1 MAEEDKDESQKTEEP
16 TPRRLEKSKEE
27 GKSPHSKDLNHFV
40 MLFATGL
47 LIAFYFPFLAQKL
60 QNILRLFIESSH
72 ELYLSSLSSIILE
85 MAFWIVIPLIMLLIV
100 ALALGFYENKFY
112 FSLQSLEP
120 KLEKISLLKGFKRI
134 FSLKNG
140 VDFIKSFI
148 YVIVLMSVVSIIVY
162 EAILKSDSF
171 IWYDLID
178 LVYFFYKNIITLF
191 IITISIVVV
200 VAILDI
206 FYQRYEY
213 LKSLRM
219 TKQEVKEEH
228 KESEGDP
235 LIKSKIRRI
244 RMERIRNRMMA
255 NVPNADVIITNPTH
269 YAIALKYEH
278 TKMNA
283 PIVIAKG
290 QGYVAAKIRELAE
303 EYHIPLV
310 ENPPLA
316 RALYAIELDQEI
328 PLEHYKIVADIIVY
342 VMKLK
347 NKLPKM

>member
-1 MAEEDKDESQKTEEP
+1 MAEDQDESQKTEEP
-16 TPRRLEKSKEE
+16 TPRRLEKSKED
-27 GKSPHSKDLNHFV
+27 GKSPHSKDLSHFV
-40 MLFATGL
+40 MLFAVGL

-85 MAFWIVIPLIMLLIV
+85 IAFWVATPLVTLLII
-100 ALALGFYENKFY
+100 ALALGFYENKFH
-112 FSLQSLEP
+112 FSMKSIVP
-120 KLEKISLLKGFKRI
+120 KLEKISLFKGIKRI
-134 FSLKNG
+134 FSLKNF
-140 VDFIKSFI
+140 VDFIKSLT
-148 YVIVLMSVVSIIVY
+148 YVIVLMSVVSMIVY
-162 EAILKSDSF
+162 DAVLKSESF
-171 IWYDLID
+171 IWYSLID
-178 LVYFFYKNIITLF
+178 LVHFFYENIITLF
-191 IITISIVVV
+191 IITICIVVV
-200 VAILDI
+200 VAILDV

-219 TKQEVKEEH
+219 TKQEVKDEH

-255 NVPNADVIITNPTH
+255 NVPKADVIITNPTH

-283 PIVIAKG
+283 PVVVAKG

-303 EYHIPLV
+303 EHHIPLV

-316 RALYAIELDQEI
+316 RALYTIELDQEI
-328 PLEHYKIVADIIVY
+328 PLEHYKVVADIIVY

>member
-1 MAEEDKDESQKTEEP
+1 MAEDQDESQKTEEP

-40 MLFATGL
+40 MLFAVGL
-47 LIAFYFPFLAQKL
+47 LIAFYLPFLVQKL
-60 QNILRLFIESSH
+60 QNILRLFIESAH
-72 ELYLSSLSSIILE
+72 ELYLSSLSTIILE
-85 MAFWIVIPLIMLLIV
+85 LAFWITTPLIMLLII
-100 ALALGFYENKFY
+100 ALILGFYENKFH
-112 FSLQSLEP
+112 FSFDSITP
-120 KLEKISLLKGFKRI
+120 KLEKISLFKGIKRI
-134 FSLKNG
+134 FSVKNF
-140 VDFIKSFI
+140 VDFIKSLI
-148 YVIVLMSVVSIIVY
+148 YVIILMSIVSIIVY
-162 EAILKSDSF
+162 KSVLKSENF
-171 IWYDLID
+171 IWYSLID
-178 LVYFFYKNIITLF
+178 LVYFFYDNILTLF
-191 IITISIVVV
+191 IITICVVFV
-200 VAILDI
+200 IAVIDV

-244 RMERIRNRMMA
+244 RMERIRNKMMA
-255 NVPNADVIITNPTH
+255 NVPKADVIITNPTH

-283 PIVIAKG
+283 PIVVAKG
-290 QGYVAAKIRELAE
+290 QGFVAAKIRELADE
-303 EYHIPLV
+303 HNIPRI

-316 RALYAIELDQEI
+316 RALYTVELDQEI
-328 PLEHYKIVADIIVY
+328 PIEHYKVVADIIVY

-347 NKLPKM
+347 NKLPKI